1 MLRYLSLSVL
11 VSVVVGRLVL
21 YGGGGW
27 LGGEGGLVRLVERLG
42 VEMRVVDCRASASE
56 CEGAGVGGGG
66 VLRYFEGGEKLDFFG
81 SSEKEAEEFISSRMR
96 SPLDFSS
103 RRFEQARR
111 ESDARHGLTMVFRE
125 LRRGEGEGSDVGLG
139 VFSSLVRLEEGAAF
153 VCRREVVDS
162 CDGLFGSDEKS
173 DLILLKNERREFIDS
188 SGLGLKRLR
197 ERLSRFRNP
206 FYMAFDGEFEKKVLE
221 EMSPFVLLALPER
234 DSDRTRSVMRAF
246 EVGAR
251 SFEQLYR
258 TCVVYLDQARRTQSV
273 LLDKL
278 IQTFGLEGAEVSRP
292 LLLVAEPDLDTLR
305 FSQFR
310 FDSDFLEDSDA
321 IRDWLE
327 RTSQGRSEKYLRNE
341 DLKSDKY
348 LFFTQLNTRSFKS
361 KVFVQDQESVVLVHS
376 GLELSRTKELV
387 ALLKTVSQE
396 DRFRSLKFFTANAV
410 RNDLPVFLDATPT
423 ILIFTQNAWNSPL
436 SLPALPHQLNQL
448 VKLLDQRK
456 ILLQPRNQ
464 DFDGDIFDGTL

>member
-1 MLRYLSLSVL
+1 MIKYLCLGVF
-11 VSVVVGRLVL
+11 VSVVCGRWVL

-27 LGGEGGLVRLVERLG
+27 VGGEGGLVRLVERLG
-42 VEMRVVDCRASASE
+42 VEVRVVDCRVGG
-56 CEGAGVGGGG
+56 CGGGGGGVGGGG
-66 VLRYFEGGEKLDFFG
+66 VLRFSEGGEKLDFFG
-81 SSEKEAEEFISSRMR
+81 SSDKEAEEFISSRMR

-103 RRFEQARR
+103 RRFEQARK
-111 ESDARHGLTMVFRE
+111 ESDSRHGVTMVFRE
-125 LRRGEGEGSDVGLG
+125 LRGGEGSDQRLGL
-139 VFSSLVRLEEGAAF
+139 FLSLVHLEEGAAF
-153 VCRREVVDS
+153 VCRHEALES
-162 CDGLFGSDEKS
+162 CDELFGSDRKS
-173 DLILLKNERREFIDS
+173 DLILLKNERREFVDS
-188 SGLGLKRLR
+188 SGLGLKKLR

-221 EMSPFVLLALPER
+221 EMSPFVLLTLPEK
-234 DSDRTRSVMRAF
+234 DSVQTRSVMRAF

-258 TCVVYLDQARRTQSV
+258 TCVVYLDQARRTQNT
-273 LLDKL
+273 LLGKL
-278 IQTFGLEGAEVSRP
+278 IQTFGLEDEELGRP

-305 FSQFR
+305 FSQYR
-310 FDSDFLEDSDA
+310 FDPEFLEDSEA

-327 RTSQGRSEKYLRNE
+327 RTSQGRSEKHLRNE
-341 DLKSDKY
+341 DLKSEKY
-348 LFFTQLNTRSFKS
+348 LFFTQVNTKSFKS

-387 ALLKTVSQE
+387 VLLKTISQE
-396 DRFRSLKFFTANAV
+396 DRFKSLKFFISNAL